1 MNFNIVPYNIHIN
14 EHYFIQIL
22 FFFMF
27 IMHIQE
33 ITIIRS
39 FIRESIVE
47 DIVNFINYLHL
58 DQNLKKIVHSKT
70 YIFKRR
76 CKLTNLID
84 LQSNL
89 NNFKKYISRYNTREI
104 DNQQSTISKTRRIRT
119 QTSHRGT

>member
-22 FFFMF
+22 FFFTF
-27 IMHIQE
+27 IIHIQE

-58 DQNLKKIVHSKT
+58 DQNLKKIVHSS
-70 YIFKRR
+70 
-76 CKLTNLID
+76 
-84 LQSNL
+84 LQSVL
-89 NNFKKYISRYNTREI
+89 AFVDLYF
-104 DNQQSTISKTRRIRT
+104 
-119 QTSHRGT
+119 